1 VKRIDKLEREYVLD
15 VLNGQ
20 FKTSQGAIYMTK
32 FEKAFSEKFKAKF
45 SISHVNGTATMHSAL
60 EASGVGYGDEV
71 IVPPLTMSSTS
82 LAVLHANAT
91 PIFADIDIDT
101 FVIDAKSIEEKITD
115 KTKAIITVALYG
127 LSPDMNPIMDIAKKY
142 NLIVIED
149 NAEAFLSYY
158 KGRLVGTL
166 GHAASFSFQS
176 SKHLTAGE
184 GGIIITND
192 EQLAIGMRKASGL
205 GYKNIG
211 AKKARISKDEIQHPS
226 FERHDFIGWNYRM
239 SELNCAVALAQTER
253 AEELINPRK
262 KAGKLFEEA
271 VANYDW
277 FKPQKIGKDY
287 ESSYWAF
294 ACKLDT
300 DYIAWDEFRR
310 EYLKRGGDKYYG
322 AWQLTYKEPLFKDR
336 LFRHRSKLIKADY
349 SNTLCPNAEIIQPRI
364 KQFKTNYLNNS
375 DLEKNIEILQ
385 STLEY
390 FN

>member
-1 VKRIDKLEREYVLD
+1 VRRIDDLERKYVLD
-15 VLNGQ
+15 VLESQ
-20 FKTSQGAIYMTK
+20 FRTSQGAVYMTK
-32 FEKAFSEKFKAKF
+32 FEEAFSEKFQSKF
-45 SISHVNGTATMHSAL
+45 SISHVNGTATMHSVL
-60 EASGVGYGDEV
+60 EASGIGFGDEV
-71 IVPPLTMSSTS
+71 IVPPLTMSATS

-91 PIFADIDIDT
+91 PIYSDVDIET
-101 FVIDAKSIEEKITD
+101 FVINAENIEEKITE

-127 LSPDMNPIMDIAKKY
+127 LSPDMDPIMDLAKKY
-142 NLIVIED
+142 NLLVIED
-149 NAEAFLSYY
+149 NAEAFLSFY

-176 SKHLTAGE
+176 SKHLSAGE
-184 GGIIITND
+184 GGIVITND
-192 EQLAIGMRKASGL
+192 EHLAIKIRKASGL

-262 KAGKLFEEA
+262 KAGKLFE
-271 VANYDW
+271 NLIDQYDW
-277 FKPQKIGKDY
+277 IKSQKVGKDY

-300 DYIAWDEFRR
+300 DYLGWDDFRGEF
-310 EYLKRGGDKYYG
+310 LKRGGDKYYG
-322 AWQLTYKEPLFKDR
+322 AWKLTYEEPLFKQR
-336 LFRHRSKLIKADY
+336 LFGHRSHLIKVDY
-349 SNTLCPNAEIIQPRI
+349 DKNLCPNAEIIQPRI

-375 DLEKNIEILQ
+375 DLEKQLEILH